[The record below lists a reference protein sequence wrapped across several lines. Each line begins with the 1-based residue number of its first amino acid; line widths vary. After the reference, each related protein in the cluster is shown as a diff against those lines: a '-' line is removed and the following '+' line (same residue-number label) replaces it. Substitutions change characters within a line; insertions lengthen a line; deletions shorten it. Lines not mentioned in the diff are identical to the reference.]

1 MSADRVKEQG
11 FPEKSKAACSCAFL
25 LFKYAE
31 GANPP
36 GLSLGLDLLLLTN
49 SDNRGTKRASECTER
64 LVHTLN
70 DEASHGLGVSEIE
83 LHDS

>member
-1 MSADRVKEQG
+1 MQG
-11 FPEKSKAACSCAFL
+11 FPEKSTAACSGAFL
-25 LFKYAE
+25 LFKYAY
-31 GANPP
+31 GTNKPL
-36 GLSLGLDLLLLTN
+36 GLALGLDLLFPTN

-64 LVHTLN
+64 LMHTLN